1 MTISIKKLKEVSL
14 QTESKKHRAL
24 VNLGR
29 GSPGIPGFV
38 LKSADKLQASIEV
51 FYLFIANGF

>member
-1 MTISIKKLKEVSL
+1 MTISIKKLKEVPL

-29 GSPGIPGFV
+29 GNI
-38 LKSADKLQASIEV
+38 
-51 FYLFIANGF
+51 

>member
-14 QTESKKHRAL
+14 QTESKKNRAL

-29 GSPGIPGFV
+29 GNI
-38 LKSADKLQASIEV
+38 
-51 FYLFIANGF
+51 

>member
-1 MTISIKKLKEVSL
+1 MTIREKDFAGYLFA
-14 QTESKKHRAL
+14 Q
-24 VNLGR
+24 
-29 GSPGIPGFV
+29 SPGIPGFV

>member
-1 MTISIKKLKEVSL
+1 MEYLFAQSL
-14 QTESKKHRAL
+14 
-24 VNLGR
+24 
-29 GSPGIPGFV
+29 GIPGFV